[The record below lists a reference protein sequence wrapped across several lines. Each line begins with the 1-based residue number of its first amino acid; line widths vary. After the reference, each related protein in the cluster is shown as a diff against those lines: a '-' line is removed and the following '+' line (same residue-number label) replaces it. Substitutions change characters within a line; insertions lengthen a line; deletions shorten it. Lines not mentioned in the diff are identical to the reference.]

1 MDNSILRADSI
12 EIDFDG
18 HKILQGVYLQC
29 KQGEV
34 LGLLGRNGCGKSTLL
49 KIIFGSVTPTHKY
62 VAIDDVFVN
71 KGYMNNQIAYLPQHH
86 YLPNGIKIINLAK
99 QIIDPLVWDEFA
111 NYPVYQT
118 HYNKTVSDLS
128 GGEWRQLEM
137 LMVLYSKAKFILLD
151 EPFTHISPIQ
161 VEEFKGIISSRSKT
175 RGIIITD
182 HYYKNVLEVSDR
194 LLLLNNGY
202 TQIITNRDDLV
213 TYGYLSA

>member
-1 MDNSILRADSI
+1 MNASVLKADSI
-12 EIDFDG
+12 EIDFNG
-18 HKILQGVYLQC
+18 RKILQGVHLQC

-49 KIIFGSVTPTHKY
+49 KVIFGSVTPSHKY
-62 VAIDDVFVN
+62 LAIDDRYVN
-71 KGYMNNQIAYLPQHH
+71 KGYLSSIAYLPQHH
-86 YLPNGIKIINLAK
+86 YLPRGIKISVLARP
-99 QIIDPLVWDEFA
+99 IIDPLLWDEFA
-111 NYPVYQT
+111 AFPIYQQ
-118 HYNKTVSDLS
+118 HHNKTVNRLS

-161 VEEFKGIISSRSKT
+161 VDEFKSIITSRAKT
-175 RGIIITD
+175 RGIIVTD

-202 TQIITNRDDLV
+202 TQMITDRQDLV
-213 TYGYLSA
+213 TYGYLSV